1 MLFLEL
7 FLQHPNLEQTFYFCS
22 FFLWFLLLKGNITR
36 INLSRLATCSQFQ
49 ISFPQFVQKVR
60 CQGIHISLH
69 FEQNCSP
76 IFIEQKVIFI
86 CCDTIEKSS
95 PRYLSHR
102 WMPHHF
108 PVVQNQDI
116 SFPLQYLQKILQPMI
131 YMQL

>member
-1 MLFLEL
+1 MLFPEL
-7 FLQHPNLEQTFYFCS
+7 FLQHSNLEQTFYFCS

-36 INLSRLATCSQFQ
+36 VNLSRLATCSQFQ
-49 ISFPQFVQKVR
+49 ISFPLLGKVE

-69 FEQNCSP
+69 FEQNRSP
-76 IFIEQKVIFI
+76 VFIEQKVIFI
-86 CCDTIEKSS
+86 CCHTIEKSS
-95 PRYLSHR
+95 PRNLSHR

-116 SFPLQYLQKILQPMI
+116 SFPPHLWKILQPMI